1 MHPTTSI
8 RRAEKSDVQ
17 SLARLMIGMGFD
29 HSAEEI
35 ERRWTMV
42 EDREQDQI
50 LLAVEDGTPVG
61 LVAVHI
67 APLLFYPR
75 PLARITTL
83 VVDQTKRRQG
93 IGHTLVREVIS
104 LAKETGCDTIEL
116 TTGIAREEAHAF
128 YRSIGFQESA
138 RRMSRRL

>member
-1 MHPTTSI
+1 MHPTPSI
-8 RRAEKSDVQ
+8 RRAEQSDVQ
-17 SLARLMIGMGFD
+17 SIARLMIGMGFE

-35 ERRWTMV
+35 KRRWTTV
-42 EDREQDQI
+42 ADRQQDQI
-50 LLAVEDGTPVG
+50 LLAVDEGTPVG

-67 APLLFYPR
+67 APLLFYPK

-83 VVDQTKRRQG
+83 VVDQKKRRQG

-104 LAKETGCDTIEL
+104 LAKEAGCDTIEL
-116 TTGIAREEAHAF
+116 TTGIVRKEAHAF

-138 RRMSRRL
+138 LRMSCRI